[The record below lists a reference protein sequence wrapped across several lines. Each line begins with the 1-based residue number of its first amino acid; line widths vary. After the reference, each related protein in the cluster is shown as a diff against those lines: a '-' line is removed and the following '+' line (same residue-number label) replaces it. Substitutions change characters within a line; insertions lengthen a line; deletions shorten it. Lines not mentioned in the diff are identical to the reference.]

1 LIHET
6 SLLSAVRTV
15 IRADSDPVRQAVFAN
30 LNESHLLVTRYDA
43 SYARPPAAIETDV
56 RAAIQRLRYHAG
68 IGSIDA

>member
-15 IRADSDPVRQAVFAN
+15 IGADSDPVSQAVFAN